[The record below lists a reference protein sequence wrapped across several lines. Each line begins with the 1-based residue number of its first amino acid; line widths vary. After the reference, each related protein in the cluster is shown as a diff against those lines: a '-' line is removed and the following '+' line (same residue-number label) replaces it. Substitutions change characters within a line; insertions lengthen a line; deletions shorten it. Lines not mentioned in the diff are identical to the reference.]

1 MKQNVIINAD
11 LCIGCGACEQDCPQL
26 EFRIVDGKATT
37 VSERCIRCGHCL
49 AICPKGAISMC
60 NAYEES
66 VPIDLREQV
75 DPSVLHNVL
84 YQRRTIRQFR
94 QQDISTDIIADIL
107 DAGRV
112 THTGKNRQGLTFY
125 VLEDQKDAAEEIGV
139 AWFRKIKTLCSP
151 ISSYFRWKQIPDDF
165 FFRGAPCAIVIVGE
179 HESDGV
185 FAAANMEYM
194 AEAHGLG
201 VMVSGFFT
209 TAVNR
214 SGKLRKLLDIP
225 KGSHA
230 LATLVLGYPKVRYFR
245 TVPRDPL
252 NARYL

>member
-112 THTGKNRQGLTFY
+112 THTGKNRQGLPFMF
-125 VLEDQKDAAEEIGV
+125 
-139 AWFRKIKTLCSP
+139 WKIKRMPLKKLALP
-151 ISSYFRWKQIPDDF
+151 
-165 FFRGAPCAIVIVGE
+165 
-179 HESDGV
+179 
-185 FAAANMEYM
+185 
-194 AEAHGLG
+194 
-201 VMVSGFFT
+201 GF
-209 TAVNR
+209 
-214 SGKLRKLLDIP
+214 GKLRLFAVPSPPIFGGNKFQMTFSSGVLHVPLSLWANMNRTGFSPLLIWNTWLKP
-225 KGSHA
+225 MV
-230 LATLVLGYPKVRYFR
+230 LV
-245 TVPRDPL
+245 
-252 NARYL
+252 